1 MWEKIEPIL
10 KERDI
15 APHKLSVMMGNENDS
30 SIYALKNGRIKK
42 PSFDLILRIA
52 NALDVSLDT
61 FR

>member
-10 KERDI
+10 KERGI
-15 APHKLSVMMGNENDS
+15 APHRLSVMMGDENDS
-30 SIYALKNGRIKK
+30 NIYALKNGQIKK

-52 NALDVSLDT
+52 NALDVSLDI